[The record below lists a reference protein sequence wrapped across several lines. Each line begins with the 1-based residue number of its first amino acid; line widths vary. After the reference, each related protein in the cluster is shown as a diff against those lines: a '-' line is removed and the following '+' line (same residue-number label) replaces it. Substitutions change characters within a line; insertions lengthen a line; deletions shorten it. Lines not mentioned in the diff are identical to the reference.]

1 MKCRVDKLSTV
12 INNKNLY
19 TASFKLTNM
28 QYQGITDYVINN
40 ESAEWAL
47 SSAFCAKLV
56 GKTINQIEFGYSI
69 HAGNVTVKLYKRK
82 ENEDRYELVST
93 QEIAVETA
101 GENVKSAKLSTP
113 LFIEDSCVISFT
125 VSGGFAY
132 CFYPGYYGD
141 GNSGDFSA
149 MDVNANE
156 IIAST
161 SGGSLGINLL
171 GF

>member
-1 MKCRVDKLSTV
+1 MECRVDKLSTV
-12 INNKNLY
+12 INNQNLD

-28 QYQGITDYVINN
+28 QYQGSTDQVI
-40 ESAEWAL
+40 SSGSSEWAL

-56 GKTINQIEFGYSI
+56 GKTINQIEFGYST

-82 ENEDRYELVST
+82 ENEDGYELVSAQT
-93 QEIAVETA
+93 IAVEA
-101 GENVKSAKLSTP
+101 GENVKSAKLSIP
-113 LFIEDSCVISFT
+113 LFIEDSSVISFT
-125 VSGGFAY
+125 VSDGFAY
-132 CFYPGYYGD
+132 CFYPGYYGS
-141 GNSGDFSA
+141 GNRGDFSA